1 MLKARSQRR
10 YFGIF
15 QTGVLMEDG
24 LVRLRIDV
32 KTEILVKP
40 ENATREYA
48 ALYRK
53 KGASEGA
60 DQKRYEVRTGRYS
73 VICVPL
79 ISALG
84 LMRIWGVWRIYR
96 SV

>member
-1 MLKARSQRR
+1 MDKDD
-10 YFGIF
+10 
-15 QTGVLMEDG
+15 E

-53 KGASEGA
+53 KKEHPKAQTKNA
-60 DQKRYEVRTGRYS
+60 TK
-73 VICVPL
+73 
-79 ISALG
+79 
-84 LMRIWGVWRIYR
+84 
-96 SV
+96 

>member
-1 MLKARSQRR
+1 MDKDD
-10 YFGIF
+10 
-15 QTGVLMEDG
+15 E

-53 KGASEGA
+53 RLTTSR
-60 DQKRYEVRTGRYS
+60 KRKPKYIKEYV
-73 VICVPL
+73 CVFGEL
-79 ISALG
+79 
-84 LMRIWGVWRIYR
+84 R
-96 SV
+96 SVDMGYGTYEDLERIEDLSERIKMGIDKD

>member
-1 MLKARSQRR
+1 
-10 YFGIF
+10 
-15 QTGVLMEDG
+15 MEDG

-53 KGASEGA
+53 KRSIRRRRPKTLRSEAREILGYMRSI
-60 DQKRYEVRTGRYS
+60 DFRFGSYEDLGRMED
-73 VICVPL
+73 L
-79 ISALG
+79 AE
-84 LMRIWGVWRIYR
+84 RIKSGTNEDL
-96 SV
+96 

>member
-1 MLKARSQRR
+1 MDKDSDS
-10 YFGIF
+10 G
-15 QTGVLMEDG
+15 ENG

-53 KGASEGA
+53 KRSIRRRRPKTLRSEAGEILGYMRSI
-60 DQKRYEVRTGRYS
+60 DFRFGSYEDLERMEDLS
-73 VICVPL
+73 E
-79 ISALG
+79 
-84 LMRIWGVWRIYR
+84 RIKMGIDKD
-96 SV
+96 